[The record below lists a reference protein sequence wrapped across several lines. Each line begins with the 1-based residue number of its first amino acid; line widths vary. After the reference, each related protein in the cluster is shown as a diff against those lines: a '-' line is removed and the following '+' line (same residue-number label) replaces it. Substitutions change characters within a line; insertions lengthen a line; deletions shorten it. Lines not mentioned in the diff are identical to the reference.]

1 MKEEFYNIERILD
14 RRKVKGNYEYKV
26 KWEGYPMNQC
36 TWEPIKNLE
45 NVRILIE
52 QYDKAH
58 PIMNDVE
65 DTPKKKGNYNRK
77 KKINED
83 IAKENNDIQKTKKEK
98 DNMAENNE
106 ENTKVFIYENENSY
120 KVDNKLK
127 NVITVKKVDGQL
139 TAVVSK
145 LQDNGEIIKT
155 YIPTEELRKIKPWS
169 LLKIYESKIK
179 FI

>member
-1 MKEEFYNIERILD
+1 
-14 RRKVKGNYEYKV
+14 
-26 KWEGYPMNQC
+26 
-36 TWEPIKNLE
+36 
-45 NVRILIE
+45 
-52 QYDKAH
+52 
-58 PIMNDVE
+58 
-65 DTPKKKGNYNRK
+65 
-77 KKINED
+77 
-83 IAKENNDIQKTKKEK
+83 
-98 DNMAENNE
+98 MAENNE

-155 YIPTEELRKIKPWS
+155 YIPTEELRKINPWI
-169 LLKIYESKIK
+169 LLKFYESKIK